1 MKKAAFL
8 VLLLVAPAYALD
20 KAKLAQHLRENLS
33 LDTRTEIVVQGDP
46 VPSGISDLKKVTVL
60 VAGAPYDV
68 LLTKDEKKYIWGLV
82 ADLSVDP
89 DAQREK
95 IITLETG
102 HSQGSVNA
110 PVTLV
115 EYSDLECSF
124 CKKAHEI
131 IAAELYKSY
140 TKDQVRWVYKHFPLN
155 VHPWSEPAAILADCA
170 AKQDDAAFWK
180 IADFYFKN
188 QESIVTGTAV
198 PKGLAEAKRLG
209 LNEAKLKA
217 CMDDP
222 SVKQNIVDE
231 KKEGTQA
238 GVASTPT
245 LFVNGRMRRG
255 FRDFDDVRVLID
267 EKLKAAP
274 KK

>member
-1 MKKAAFL
+1 MKKA
-8 VLLLVAPAYALD
+8 VLLLLLAAAPAYALD

-33 LDTRTEIVVQGDP
+33 LDSRTEIVVQGDP

-82 ADLSVDP
+82 ADLSVSP

-131 IAAELYKSY
+131 ISAQLYKSY

-155 VHPWSEPAAILADCA
+155 IHPWSVTAAEVADCA
-170 AKQDDAAFWK
+170 AKQDEGAFWK
-180 IADFYFKN
+180 IVDYYFKN
-188 QESIVTGTAV
+188 QESLNTGTAG
-198 PKGLAEAKRLG
+198 PKGVAEAKRLG
-209 LNEAKLKA
+209 LDAAKINA

-222 SVKQNIVDE
+222 SVKQNIMDE

-255 FRDFDDVRVLID
+255 FRDFEDVKVLID
-267 EKLKAAP
+267 EKLKAP
-274 KK
+274 K